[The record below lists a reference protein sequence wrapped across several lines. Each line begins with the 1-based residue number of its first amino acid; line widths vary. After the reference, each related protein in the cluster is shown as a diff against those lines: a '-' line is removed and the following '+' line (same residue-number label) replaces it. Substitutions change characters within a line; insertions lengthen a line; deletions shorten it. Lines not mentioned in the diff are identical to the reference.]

1 MVSFCKEPNQMIYC
15 QKCAIEK
22 EEEAGWTCGWG
33 SDLSSIVVF
42 EVNERRELS
51 REGEMVYSDIFQPFL
66 KLTFMV
72 KVWQI
77 MNEMMVRRG
86 EEKAEPDEDFAAV
99 GGVHSH
105 EDAQR
110 TYGYRDVILLV
121 AGLQLPSEPYDG
133 VGGVLP
139 SGEQDKIL

>member
-1 MVSFCKEPNQMIYC
+1 MIYC

-86 EEKAEPDEDFAAV
+86 EEKA
-99 GGVHSH
+99 G
-105 EDAQR
+105 
-110 TYGYRDVILLV
+110 
-121 AGLQLPSEPYDG
+121 PS
-133 VGGVLP
+133 
-139 SGEQDKIL
+139 QTKILRLSAGFIHTRMRN